1 MHSVAHVHTRLLSLL
16 CAAPLLLL
24 GGCELKENS
33 PPADAAPDT
42 PVVAPPPR
50 VDTVRIVDTVT
61 ITRVDTVY
69 VPEIVVD
76 VPTTKGGTTTKAA
89 LTKAA
94 ATKAAATK
102 AATTKAAAT
111 KSAATVAEQ
120 PRATKTSTIVPPPVA
135 ADPVDKADL
144 AYLRGRK
151 LMIPVPGITVA
162 KLPDN
167 FREKRGTR
175 DHAAM
180 DIMAARG
187 TPVLSADA
195 GTVAKIHTSVG
206 GGLTLY
212 LADPT
217 NRYIY
222 YYAHLD
228 RYKQGIKEGDHVEPG
243 DLLGYVG
250 TTGNAPPNA
259 PHLHFAI
266 GRMNDEKRW
275 WKWTPIDPKPLL
287 ARIAV
292 PTR

>member
-1 MHSVAHVHTRLLSLL
+1 MMHSAPHVHTRLLSLL
-16 CAAPLLLL
+16 RAAPMLLL

-33 PPADAAPDT
+33 PPPDALPDS
-42 PVVAPPPR
+42 PVVAAVAPPAPR

-69 VPEIVVD
+69 VPETVVD
-76 VPTTKGGTTTKAA
+76 VPATKTATTKAA
-89 LTKAA
+89 LAKAAAAKAA

-102 AATTKAAAT
+102 TPT
-111 KSAATVAEQ
+111 ATVAEQ
-120 PRATKTSTIVPPPVA
+120 PRATKSSTIVPPPAA

-151 LMIPVPGITVA
+151 LMIPVPGVTVA

-275 WKWTPIDPKPLL
+275 WKWTPIDPRPLL
-287 ARIAV
+287 SRVAVARK
-292 PTR
+292 

>member
-1 MHSVAHVHTRLLSLL
+1 VDAIARLALVLT
-16 CAAPLLLL
+16 AAPLLLL
-24 GGCELKENS
+24 TGCELKENS
-33 PPADAAPDT
+33 PPPEQPSDAPS
-42 PVVAPPPR
+42 PVPLHR

-61 ITRVDTVY
+61 VTRVDTVY
-69 VPEIVVD
+69 VPETVVD
-76 VPTTKGGTTTKAA
+76 LPATKGSTPASKAA
-89 LTKAA
+89 SRTAA
-94 ATKAAATK
+94 GKVGSAKTVATKASAPTAATEPRV
-102 AATTKAAAT
+102 T
-111 KSAATVAEQ
+111 KS
-120 PRATKTSTIVPPPVA
+120 STIVPPPEK

-144 AYLRGRK
+144 LYLRNRK
-151 LMIPVPGITVA
+151 LMIPVPGVTVA

-175 DHAAM
+175 DHAAL
-180 DIMAARG
+180 DIMAPRG

-195 GTVAKIHTSVG
+195 GVISKIHTSTA

-228 RYKQGIKEGDHVEPG
+228 RYRQDIKEGEHVEPG

-266 GRMNDEKRW
+266 GRMDDEHKW
-275 WKWTPIDPKPLL
+275 WKWTPIDPRPLL
-287 ARIAV
+287 SRVAVARK
-292 PTR
+292 